1 VWHSVNINVLD
12 LKRVEQLTGAT
23 FEAMLSKPTT
33 STTTIHPPS
42 LPTNII
48 AKTARFEWEIPR
60 IEQETRAYQLLQ
72 QQDPELAPQFLG
84 HIHEEGRVMGF
95 LLEKLDGRRHASISD
110 LSDCEAALKRLHS
123 LGLSHGDVNR
133 YNFLVGE
140 NDVKLIDF
148 ERFQE
153 RVTEELYS
161 KELESLRMELTD
173 ESGRGAGF
181 IFCDEEVQ
189 GNTPRNTLM
198 LRTMS
203 GLYLPSNR
211 ET

>member
-1 VWHSVNINVLD
+1 
-12 LKRVEQLTGAT
+12 
-23 FEAMLSKPTT
+23 
-33 STTTIHPPS
+33 
-42 LPTNII
+42 
-48 AKTARFEWEIPR
+48 
-60 IEQETRAYQLLQ
+60 
-72 QQDPELAPQFLG
+72 
-84 HIHEEGRVMGF
+84 MGF
-95 LLEKLDGRRHASISD
+95 PLEKLDGRRHVSISD

-133 YNFLVGE
+133 YNSLVGE

-181 IFCDEEVQ
+181 IFGDEEV
-189 GNTPRNTLM
+189 
-198 LRTMS
+198 
-203 GLYLPSNR
+203 
-211 ET
+211 